1 MAVMLSQFR
10 PTLWSSK
17 LIVDTDGAFVFANL
31 ANRDYQGEI
40 TGKGNIVKINE
51 VGDITVSDYT
61 ENEDI
66 TISTLTGAQKE
77 LVIDQA
83 KYFAF
88 NVDDVLAAQSNADIM
103 GAAMKKAA
111 HAIADTVDAFIAAK
125 YTEAGIATS
134 GLGVPGTSVAFV
146 AAGALSTTNILG
158 MFSKMNRYANEANMP
173 TLGRWFAI
181 PPWLAS
187 YITYAQLVDNRTTTS
202 GIKGGNTVGFG
213 TGYVGSLAGWDLYSS
228 NNVSTNGTTQWRC
241 MFGSPDAISFAGQ
254 VTKMESGRVEK
265 QFGDYVKGLYVYG
278 AKVVR
283 PDHLGVVYADDGGYS
298 T

>member
-10 PTLWSSK
+10 PTLWASN
-17 LIVDTDGAFVFANL
+17 LIVDTDEAFVGANL
-31 ANRDYQGEI
+31 VNRDYQGEI
-40 TGKGNIVKINE
+40 VAKGSVVKINE
-51 VGDITVSDYT
+51 IGAITVNDYT

-66 TISTLTGAQKE
+66 TVQTLTGAQKE
-77 LVIDQA
+77 LVINQV

-88 NVDDVLAAQSNADIM
+88 NVDDVLAAQANVAVMS
-103 GAAMKKAA
+103 GAMQMSG
-111 HAIADTVDAFIAAK
+111 HAIADTVDAYIAAR

-134 GLGVPGTSVAFV
+134 NLGTAGTSLSVYATHLT
-146 AAGALSTTNILG
+146 ANSALLG
-158 MFSKMNRYANEANMP
+158 MFSNMNRYANEANLP
-173 TLGRWFAI
+173 TSGRWFWV
-181 PPWLAS
+181 PPWMAS
-187 YITYAQLVDNRTTTS
+187 YIGFAQMVDNWSKGGMKGGDTTS
-202 GIKGGNTVGFG
+202 KGNGYIGNVM
-213 TGYVGSLAGWDLYSS
+213 GWDIYSS

-241 MFGSPDAISFAGQ
+241 MFGTKDAISFAGQ
-254 VTKMESGRVEK
+254 VTKVESGRVEK

>member
-17 LIVDTDGAFVFANL
+17 LIVDVDEQFVFANL

-51 VGDITVSDYT
+51 IGDISVSDYT

-66 TISTLTGAQKE
+66 TIATLTGAQKE

-88 NVDDVLAAQSNADIM
+88 NVDDVLAAQANVNVMA
-103 GAAMKKAA
+103 GAMRKAA
-111 HAIADTVDAFIAAK
+111 HAIADTVDAHIAGK
-125 YTEAGIATS
+125 YSEAGVATS
-134 GLGVPGTSVAFV
+134 NLGTSATDLDVYATHLTATSSLLGVFTAM
-146 AAGALSTTNILG
+146 T
-158 MFSKMNRYANEANMP
+158 RYANEANMP
-173 TLGRWFAI
+173 TTGRWFAV

-187 YITYAQLVDNRTTTS
+187 YVTFAGLVDNVT
-202 GIKGGNTVGFG
+202 KGGAKWGDPLAKG
-213 TGYVGSLAGWDLYSS
+213 TGYVGSFMGWELYVS
-228 NNVSTNGTTQWRC
+228 NNVSNDGTTYRC
-241 MFGSPDAISFAGQ
+241 MFGTPDAISFAGQ
-254 VTKMESGRVEK
+254 ITKMESGRVEK
-265 QFGDYVKGLYVYG
+265 QFGDFVKGLYVYG
-278 AKVVR
+278 SKVVR
-283 PDHLGVVYADDGGYS
+283 PDHLGVAYLAAGGLS

>member
-10 PTLWSSK
+10 PTLWASN
-17 LIVDTDGAFVFANL
+17 LIVDVDEQFVFANL

-51 VGDITVSDYT
+51 IGDITVSDYT

-88 NVDDVLAAQSNADIM
+88 NVDDVLSAQANVNVM
-103 GAAMKKAA
+103 QAAMRKAA
-111 HAIADTVDAFIAAK
+111 HAIADTVDAHLAAK
-125 YTEAGIATS
+125 YTEAGVATS
-134 GLGVPGTSVAFV
+134 GIGTSATDLDVV
-146 AAGALSTTNILG
+146 AAGALSTANLLG
-158 MFSKMNRYANEANMP
+158 VFSNMNRYANEANMP
-173 TLGRWFAI
+173 TQGRWFAI

-187 YITYAQLVDNRTTTS
+187 YVSYAQLVDNLQTS
-202 GIKGGNTVGFG
+202 GGIKGGDTVSKG
-213 TGYVGSLAGWDLYSS
+213 TGYIGSIMGWDLYVS
-228 NNVSTNGTTQWRC
+228 NNVSFNGTATYRC

-254 VTKMESGRVEK
+254 VVKVESGRVEK
-265 QFGDYVKGLYVYG
+265 QFGDFVKGLYVYG
-278 AKVVR
+278 SKVVR
-283 PDHLGVVYADDGGYS
+283 PDHLGVAYLAAGGLS

>member
-10 PTLWSSK
+10 PTLWASN
-17 LIVDTDGAFVFANL
+17 LIVDTDKAFVFANL
-31 ANRDYQGEI
+31 ANRDYEGLI

-51 VGDITVSDYT
+51 IGDITVSNYT

-66 TISTLTGAQKE
+66 TIATLTGAQKE

-88 NVDDVLAAQSNADIM
+88 NVDDVLAAQSNVAVLS
-103 GAAMKKAA
+103 GAMQKAA
-111 HAIADTVDAFIAAK
+111 FAIANTVDAFVAGL

-134 GLGVPGTSVAFV
+134 GLGTSGTSLSLY
-146 AAGALSTTNILG
+146 AAHLTAASSLLG
-158 MFSKMNRYANEANMP
+158 MFSNMNRYANEASLP
-173 TLGRWFAI
+173 TQGRWYAI
-181 PPWLAS
+181 PPWMAS
-187 YITYAQLVDNRTTTS
+187 YVSFAGLVDNWS
-202 GIKGGNTVGFG
+202 KGGNKLGDPVSKG
-213 TGYVGSLAGWDLYSS
+213 TGYIGNVMGWDLYSS
-228 NNVSTNGTTQWRC
+228 NNVSTNGSTQWRC
-241 MFGSPDAISFAGQ
+241 MFGTKDAISFAGQ
-254 VTKMESGRVEK
+254 VTKVETGRVEK

>member
-10 PTLWSSK
+10 PTLWAGN
-17 LIVDTDGAFVFANL
+17 LIVDTDKAFVFANL
-31 ANRDYQGEI
+31 ANRDYEGLI

-51 VGDITVSDYT
+51 IGDITVSNYT

-66 TISTLTGAQKE
+66 TIATLTGAQKE

-88 NVDDVLAAQSNADIM
+88 NVDDVLAAQSNVAVLS
-103 GAAMKKAA
+103 GAMQKAA
-111 HAIADTVDAFIAAK
+111 FAIANTVDAFVAGL
-125 YTEAGIATS
+125 YTEAGIPTS
-134 GLGVPGTSVAFV
+134 GLGTSGTSLSLYASHLT
-146 AAGALSTTNILG
+146 AASSLLG
-158 MFSKMNRYANEANMP
+158 MFSNMNRYANEKNLP
-173 TLGRWFAI
+173 TQGRWYAI
-181 PPWLAS
+181 PLWMAS
-187 YITYAQLVDNRTTTS
+187 YVSFAGLVDNWS
-202 GIKGGNTVGFG
+202 KGGNKLGDPVSKG
-213 TGYVGSLAGWDLYSS
+213 TGYIGNVMGWDLYSS
-228 NNVSTNGTTQWRC
+228 NNVSTNGSTQWRC
-241 MFGSPDAISFAGQ
+241 MFGTKDAISFAGQ
-254 VTKMESGRVEK
+254 VTKVETGRVEK